1 MSCLVLGDSIA
12 VGTGQALR
20 AEGVVCRLEAA
31 VGISTAGWRVRFAPW
46 DIPADVVVISLGSND
61 GGRAAYPDL
70 WQIRKRIKAKKVIW
84 ILPANNHVAASAISA
99 MATELGDYV
108 MAFAPAKDGIHP
120 HSYTPLAEHI
130 KPIVQRYG

>member
-12 VGTGQALR
+12 VGTAQALR
-20 AEGVVCRLEAA
+20 QHGVVCRVEAA

-46 DIPADVVVISLGSND
+46 GVPANVVVISLGSND
-61 GGRAAYPDL
+61 RGAQYADL

-108 MAFAPAKDGIHP
+108 MAFAPGHDGVHP
-120 HSYTPLAEHI
+120 HSYQRLGDGLAPLVRA
-130 KPIVQRYG
+130 YDG

>member
-1 MSCLVLGDSIA
+1 MTCLVLGDSIA

-70 WQIRKRIKAKKVIW
+70 WQTRKKVKAKRVIW
-84 ILPANNHVAASAISA
+84 ILPHCNARAAAAITA
-99 MATELGDYV
+99 MAYEYGDYV
-108 MAFAPAKDGIHP
+108 MSFAPAKDGIHP